1 MTPLFAMLFPNQVRG
16 DGERG
21 GVVFGNRD
29 IRGMAGSLHP
39 TGDPADGREF

>member
-16 DGERG
+16 PEPGD
-21 GVVFGNRD
+21 VVFENGD

-39 TGDPADGREF
+39 TGDPADGREY